1 LGPVTACCHAQT
13 IELKTTKH
21 MQPLAVPSTFFH
33 PGLGPAKAVLN
44 SKTKKNPKQNQKKN
58 QPNHKGC
65 TRLVNTTNI
74 CIKGY
79 SIIDTVAETN
89 EIQNHNTQ

>member
-1 LGPVTACCHAQT
+1 LGPVTACCNAQT

-44 SKTKKNPKQNQKKN
+44 SKTKKKSKTKSEKKST
-58 QPNHKGC
+58 QSQ
-65 TRLVNTTNI
+65 RLH
-74 CIKGY
+74 
-79 SIIDTVAETN
+79 
-89 EIQNHNTQ
+89 EIGEYN